1 MTDAIDSKTVRR
13 APGRP
18 ATVPDRRPVLDD
30 LDRQIIRI
38 LQNNARIPNTEIARA
53 LKVTETTIRN
63 RVNRLL
69 EEELI
74 EMVALITPKA
84 KEASVSA
91 FILVRVSPEAV
102 DPAIEV
108 LKTRSEVRYLSR
120 VLSRAQILIETF
132 FTDNDHLLAF
142 QDECLAALPGVQS
155 IDTSLVLRVDK
166 ASFEWEI

>member
-1 MTDAIDSKTVRR
+1 MTDAIDSTAAKRS
-13 APGRP
+13 P
-18 ATVPDRRPVLDD
+18 RRPENGRDRKHVLDE

-38 LQNNARIPNTEIARA
+38 LQNNARVPNTEIARA

-63 RVNRLL
+63 RVSRLL

-84 KEASVSA
+84 KESTVSA
-91 FILVRVSPEAV
+91 FILLTVAPDAV
-102 DPAIEV
+102 DAAIDV
-108 LKTRSEVRYLSR
+108 VKSRPEVRYLSR
-120 VLSRAQILIETF
+120 VLSRAQVLMEAF

-142 QDECLAALPGVQS
+142 QDDCLAALPGLQS
-155 IDTSLVLRVDK
+155 VETSLVLRVDK

>member
-1 MTDAIDSKTVRR
+1 MADTVDSKTAKRS
-13 APGRP
+13 PGRP
-18 ATVPDRRPVLDD
+18 ATVQDRKPALDE

-84 KEASVSA
+84 KEATVSA
-91 FILVRVSPEAV
+91 FIMVCVQPDTV
-102 DPAIEV
+102 DASIQV
-108 LKTRSEVRYLSR
+108 LKPRPEVRYLSR

-142 QDECLAALPGVQS
+142 QDDCLAALPGVQS